1 MEHQKTRPSLK
12 MVRLGEY
19 RMPKHFT
26 TEMKKFA
33 KKLIE
38 ELVSAKMLA
47 TVDLPLVWDYIDNV
61 FLLEKVNSQ
70 ILKCESSSELKR
82 LMTIKNSASNAM
94 LKQSN
99 ALGLNSKA
107 RSTGF
112 TEVTE
117 RFDFDSDSTDLNE
130 EWGE

>member
-1 MEHQKTRPSLK
+1 MENKQRPSLK

-19 RMPKHFT
+19 RMPKHYT
-26 TEMKKFA
+26 PEMKKFA
-33 KKLIE
+33 RKLIE

-47 TVDLPLVWDYIDNV
+47 QVDLPLVWDYVDNI
-61 FLLEKVNSQ
+61 FLLEKVNGQ
-70 ILKCESSSELKR
+70 ILQCSSSAELKR
-82 LMTIKNSASNAM
+82 LMTIKNGCTNNM

-99 ALGLNSKA
+99 ALGLNAKA

-117 RFDFDSDSTDLNE
+117 RFDFDSTSTDIDVN

>member
-12 MVRLGEY
+12 LVKLGEY

-26 TEMKKFA
+26 KEMKAYA

-38 ELVSAKMLA
+38 ELVHAKMLA
-47 TVDLPLVWDYIDNV
+47 TVDLPLVWDYVDNI

-70 ILKCESSSELKR
+70 ILQCESSSELKR
-82 LMTIKNSASNAM
+82 LMTIKNGCTNNL

-99 ALGLNSKA
+99 MLGLNAKA

-117 RFDFDSDSTDLNE
+117 RYDFDSDSTDLNE

>member
-1 MEHQKTRPSLK
+1 METKNRPSLK
-12 MVRLGEY
+12 LVQLGQY

-26 TEMKKFA
+26 KEMKAYA
-33 KKLIE
+33 KKLVE

-47 TVDLPLVWDYIDNV
+47 QVDLPLVWDYIDNV
-61 FLLEKVNSQ
+61 FLLEKVNGQ
-70 ILKCESSSELKR
+70 ILQCESSPELKR
-82 LMTIKNSASNAM
+82 LMTIKNGCTNNM

-117 RFDFDSDSTDLNE
+117 RYDVEDTNINTDE

>member
-1 MEHQKTRPSLK
+1 MEQKQRPSLK

-26 TEMKKFA
+26 KEMKKFA
-33 KKLIE
+33 KKLVE
-38 ELVSAKMLA
+38 ELVQAKMLA

-61 FLLEKVNSQ
+61 FLLEKVNAQ
-70 ILKCESSSELKR
+70 ILQCASSSELKR
-82 LMTIKNSASNAM
+82 LMTIKNGCTNNM

-99 ALGLNSKA
+99 SLGLNAKA

-117 RFDFDSDSTDLNE
+117 RFDFDSESTDIND

>member
-1 MEHQKTRPSLK
+1 MERQKPSLK
-12 MVRLGEY
+12 LVRLGEY
-19 RMPKHFT
+19 RAPKHFT
-26 TEMKKFA
+26 KEMKTYA

-38 ELVSAKMLA
+38 ELVNAKMLA
-47 TVDLPLVWDYIDNV
+47 TVDLPLVWDYVDNI

-70 ILKCESSSELKR
+70 ILQCESSSELKR
-82 LMTIKNSASNAM
+82 LMTIKNGVTNNM
-94 LKQSN
+94 LRQSN

-117 RFDFDSDSTDLNE
+117 RFDFDSTSTDIDVSD
-130 EWGE
+130 WGE

>member
-1 MEHQKTRPSLK
+1 MEQKQRPSLK
-12 MVRLGEY
+12 LVKLGEY

-26 TEMKKFA
+26 KEMKTYA

-38 ELVSAKMLA
+38 ELVNAKMLA
-47 TVDLPLVWDYIDNV
+47 TVDLPLVWDYIDNIY
-61 FLLEKVNSQ
+61 LLERVNSQ
-70 ILKCESSSELKR
+70 ILQCESSSELKR
-82 LMTIKNSASNAM
+82 LMTIKNGVTNNM

-99 ALGLNSKA
+99 SLGLNAKA

-117 RFDFDSDSTDLNE
+117 RYDFDNSDININSED
-130 EWGE
+130 WGE